1 MQFPWLEKMAS
12 AGHIRPEAKARI
24 YADCSKLM
32 KQAAE
37 SPQLPNNAAPAA
49 NSDKFPWAEIGK
61 RVGDAAVGFGSNLLV
76 NHAWSKFTDH
86 RKIKQTMTDIQ
97 NARAGILADAAFSD
111 YRAKADARFTELAKV
126 APTLAADSKK
136 AKALVEKALH
146 TGFSNDDMNHLAVL
160 QAVYT
165 ANDPS
170 FSSRVHDN
178 MTKKA
183 SAERLG
189 EVYADVLCL
198 VKEAGLFSGVAS
210 GIQRGGA
217 AAAQGVAQATGGL
230 RPGTAMQILRNVA
243 LVSSIPLLAGVG
255 QGLVSEYAASRDK
268 KQMADKLRQSF
279 EEALRQARKDD
290 PSQTHGVSLHDNR
303 EEAQRAFQ
311 TLVHFAPHVA
321 LHPDSARTFMTRI
334 VNNAQFVEL
343 PDVKQLTE
351 IEKNLS
357 NAGSGSPFFEGFS
370 SAAKNLGLGDG
381 IRTTIKDTTDPIRD
395 RTRQN
400 VARDLGMKPSSRK
413 G

>member
-1 MQFPWLEKMAS
+1 MQYAWLEKMAS

-24 YADCSKLM
+24 YADCSALM
-32 KQAAE
+32 KQASE
-37 SPQLPNNAAPAA
+37 GPQLPNNAAPSPDP
-49 NSDKFPWAEIGK
+49 NKFPWAEIGK
-61 RVGDAAVGFGSNLLV
+61 KMTDAAVGFGSNILV

-86 RKIKQTMTDIQ
+86 RKMKSTLEDIQ
-97 NARAGILADAAFSD
+97 KARAGILADPVFND
-111 YRAKADARFTELAKV
+111 YKEKADARFTELARV
-126 APTLAADSKK
+126 APTLAADAKK
-136 AKALVEKALH
+136 AKALVDKALH

-170 FSSRVHDN
+170 FSSRVHDR
-178 MTKKA
+178 MSKKA

-189 EVYADVLCL
+189 EVYADVLGI
-198 VKEAGLFSGVAS
+198 VKEAGLFSGVAA

-217 AAAQGVAQATGGL
+217 AAAQGVASATGGM

-255 QGLVSEYAASRDK
+255 QGLVSEYAAARDK

-279 EEALRQARKDD
+279 NEAMQQAKKDD
-290 PSQTHGVSLHDNR
+290 PSQTHGVSLHDNPS
-303 EEAQRAFQ
+303 EAFRAFQ

-321 LHPDSARTFMTRI
+321 MHPDSARTFMTRMI
-334 VNNAQFVEL
+334 NNAQFVEI

-357 NAGSGSPFFEGFS
+357 NAGGSSPFFEGFS
-370 SAAKNLGLGDG
+370 SAAKNLGLGEG
-381 IRTTIKDTTDPIRD
+381 VRSTIKDTTEPF
-395 RTRQN
+395 RTKTQQA
-400 VARDLGMKPSSRK
+400 VARDLGMKTRK